1 MSKNL
6 SLTNKKRKLS
16 LLQRTYLKIVEEEAT
31 LQLKRIRLQMELE
44 ILKVKKRDAEAAALV
59 QEAVLFE
66 EANEG
71 KNNQEE
77 ELKKQKRVN
86 RK

>member
-16 LLQRTYLKIVEEEAT
+16 LLQRTYLKVVEEEAT

-44 ILKVKKRDAEAAALV
+44 ILKVKKREAAAAALV
-59 QEAVLFE
+59 QEAELLE
-66 EANEG
+66 EANQS
-71 KNNQEE
+71 K
-77 ELKKQKRVN
+77 
-86 RK
+86 

>member
-59 QEAVLFE
+59 QEAVLLE
-66 EANEG
+66 EANQS
-71 KNNQEE
+71 K
-77 ELKKQKRVN
+77 
-86 RK
+86 

>member
-16 LLQRTYLKIVEEEAT
+16 LLQRTYLKVVKEEAT